1 MKTKVYLYIAL
12 LISFLF
18 NIGFFFHAR
27 GNDKSHPYAN
37 VSDEYLNE
45 QLGQSYAYLKLNSL
59 SLGNIEGVL
68 WKGNEDEKIKLHD
81 QLNDYGIILY
91 FSELSCFTCIKDQL
105 ASLNKMNRMRKKLNI
120 LLVTNHLRKDVLRE
134 LAMSKLEFPI
144 FELGENSLTGLS
156 DINKRFPTATISL
169 FLKDSVVVSSFVS
182 NSETNYFNSQFYES
196 IYRFNSMESES
207 K

>member
-59 SLGNIEGVL
+59 SLENIEGVL
-68 WKGNEDEKIKLHD
+68 WQGNENEKIKLHD

-120 LLVTNHLRKDVLRE
+120 LFTNHLRKDVLRE

>member
-1 MKTKVYLYIAL
+1 
-12 LISFLF
+12 
-18 NIGFFFHAR
+18 
-27 GNDKSHPYAN
+27 
-37 VSDEYLNE
+37 
-45 QLGQSYAYLKLNSL
+45 
-59 SLGNIEGVL
+59 
-68 WKGNEDEKIKLHD
+68 
-81 QLNDYGIILY
+81 
-91 FSELSCFTCIKDQL
+91 
-105 ASLNKMNRMRKKLNI
+105 MRKKLNI

-196 IYRFNSMESES
+196 IYRFNSVEFGS